1 MQHRTYQQ
9 LYSLLI
15 APLMYCPCVLLLSA
29 CLCKVMEDLA
39 GRVLITEAALN
50 LWSKESVYGRM
61 MLPHLAEFAF
71 DGLW

>member
-1 MQHRTYQQ
+1 
-9 LYSLLI
+9 
-15 APLMYCPCVLLLSA
+15 
-29 CLCKVMEDLA
+29 MEDLA